1 MAVKQISVF
10 IENKS
15 GGLAAIT
22 DELAAANINLRALS
36 IAETSD
42 FGVLRLIV
50 DDVFEAGN
58 VLRENGHIYTIT
70 DVIAVAAEDK
80 PGSVA
85 KIGPAHGGY
94 AFAMPR
100 HSLRGTPRLHT
111 LASRQCVAGATQ
123 RPCRSVDEAFGSGSE
138 KELKNIAR
146 RRVFYAANV

>member
-70 DVIAVAAEDK
+70 DVIAVVAEDK

-85 KIGPAHGGY
+85 KIVSILAEEGISLDYAY
-94 AFAMPR
+94 AFFAQ
-100 HSLRGTPRLHT
+100 SGN
-111 LASRQCVAGATQ
+111 LACMIIKVEDRIKAKKILNKNKIRMLTEEEV
-123 RPCRSVDEAFGSGSE
+123 SE
-138 KELKNIAR
+138 L
-146 RRVFYAANV
+146 

>member
-15 GGLAAIT
+15 GGLAAVT
-22 DELAAANINLRALS
+22 DELAAADINLRALS
-36 IAETSD
+36 IAETTD

-50 DDVFEAGN
+50 DDVFKAGN

-85 KIGPAHGGY
+85 KIVSILAAEGISLDYAY
-94 AFAMPR
+94 AFFAQSGNLACMIIKVED
-100 HSLRGTPRLHT
+100 RLAAKKLLNKNKIRMLT
-111 LASRQCVAGATQ
+111 EEEVC
-123 RPCRSVDEAFGSGSE
+123 
-138 KELKNIAR
+138 EL
-146 RRVFYAANV
+146 

>member
-22 DELAAANINLRALS
+22 DELAAANVNLRALS

-50 DDVFEAGN
+50 DDVFKAGN
-58 VLRENGHIYTIT
+58 VLKENGHIYTIT

-80 PGSVA
+80 PGSMA
-85 KIGPAHGGY
+85 KIVSVLAQEGISLDYAY
-94 AFAMPR
+94 AFFAQSADMACMIIR
-100 HSLRGTPRLHT
+100 VEDMKTAVKLLSKNNFRLLT
-111 LASRQCVAGATQ
+111 EEDVSR
-123 RPCRSVDEAFGSGSE
+123 
-138 KELKNIAR
+138 L
-146 RRVFYAANV
+146 

>member
-85 KIGPAHGGY
+85 KIVSILAEEGISLDYAY
-94 AFAMPR
+94 AFFA
-100 HSLRGTPRLHT
+100 
-111 LASRQCVAGATQ
+111 Q
-123 RPCRSVDEAFGSGSE
+123 SGNLTCMIIKVEDRIKAKKILNKNKIRMLTEEEVSE
-138 KELKNIAR
+138 L
-146 RRVFYAANV
+146 

>member
-85 KIGPAHGGY
+85 KIVSILAEEGISLDYAY
-94 AFAMPR
+94 AFFAQSGNLACMSIKVEDR
-100 HSLRGTPRLHT
+100 IKAKKILNKNKILFT
-111 LASRQCVAGATQ
+111 L
-123 RPCRSVDEAFGSGSE
+123 
-138 KELKNIAR
+138 K
-146 RRVFYAANV
+146 

>member
-85 KIGPAHGGY
+85 KIVSILAEEGISLDYAY
-94 AFAMPR
+94 AFFAL
-100 HSLRGTPRLHT
+100 SGN
-111 LASRQCVAGATQ
+111 LACMIIKVEDRFKAKKILNKNKIRMLTEEEV
-123 RPCRSVDEAFGSGSE
+123 SE
-138 KELKNIAR
+138 L
-146 RRVFYAANV
+146 